1 MRERLRRAGG
11 RRSRPLG
18 GTRRRA
24 GTGARARAGA
34 RSGGAVAGAVAVRPA
49 LAPGPRVG
57 DHRLE
62 VLLGHPAELRA
73 DLLAGGDELRGVAGA
88 ARVLL
93 DGDLAGG
100 GLARRLDDLA
110 HGVAEP
116 VAEVVDRVL
125 AGADRI
131 HREQVRAAEV
141 LDVDVV
147 AH

>member
-34 RSGGAVAGAVAVRPA
+34 RSGGAVAGTVAVQTVLPPR
-49 LAPGPRVG
+49 PRVG

-73 DLLAGGDELRGVAGA
+73 YLLAGGDELSGVAGA
-88 ARVLL
+88 TRLLL
-93 DGDLAGG
+93 DGD
-100 GLARRLDDLA
+100 
-110 HGVAEP
+110 VA
-116 VAEVVDRVL
+116 A
-125 AGADRI
+125 
-131 HREQVRAAEV
+131 
-141 LDVDVV
+141 
-147 AH
+147 